1 MKSYAVIG
9 LGRFGGAVARGL
21 MAPDPETGR
30 IVNEVIVVDI
40 DENHIQDIS
49 DEVTYAVTADL
60 RDSEV
65 VRELNLNE
73 CDAAIVAI
81 GSDISTSVLIT
92 LNLKEAGCPC
102 VIAKAT
108 NESHRRILEK
118 IGADRVIIPEHD
130 FGIRLAQSLSGYNAY
145 DLVALSDKYSIAQA
159 PIPSSWL
166 GKSLTELG
174 LRAKYQINVLA
185 IQPRGSDQIIVPP
198 DPQKPLPLEGGSMT
212 VLASQTV
219 LRSLKKLR

>member
-21 MAPDPETGR
+21 MAPDPDTGR
-30 IVNEVIVVDI
+30 IVNEVIAIDI
-40 DENHIQDIS
+40 NESHIQDIS

-60 RDSEV
+60 RDPDV
-65 VRELNLNE
+65 VKELNLAD
-73 CDAAIVAI
+73 CDAGIVAI

-130 FGIRLAQSLSGYNAY
+130 FGTRLAQSLSGYSAY
-145 DLVALSDKYSIAQA
+145 DLVELSDRYSITQA
-159 PIPSSWL
+159 PIPKKWL
-166 GKSLTELG
+166 GKTLIELD
-174 LRAKYQINVLA
+174 LRAKYQLNVLA
-185 IQPRGSDQIIVPP
+185 IQPQGSDEIIVSPNP
-198 DPQKPLPLEGGSMT
+198 AEPLPAQGGSMT
-212 VLASQTV
+212 VLASHDV
-219 LRSLKKLR
+219 LRSLKNM

>member
-30 IVNEVIVVDI
+30 IVNEVLAIDI
-40 DENHIQDIS
+40 DEGHIQDIS
-49 DEVTYAVTADL
+49 DEVTYAVNADL
-60 RDSEV
+60 RDPDV
-65 VRELNLNE
+65 VKALNIAD

-92 LNLKEAGCPC
+92 LNLKEAGCPL

-118 IGADRVIIPEHD
+118 LGADKVIIPEHD
-130 FGIRLAQSLSGYNAY
+130 YGVRLARSLSGFNAY
-145 DLVALSDKYSIAQA
+145 ELVELSAHHIIAQL
-159 PIPSSWL
+159 PIPKSWI
-166 GKSLTELG
+166 GKTLVELN
-174 LRAKYQINVLA
+174 LRAKYQMNVLA
-185 IQPRGSDQIIVPP
+185 VQPNGSDDIIAPP
-198 DPQKPLPLEGGSMT
+198 DPHKPLPTAGGSIT
-212 VLASQTV
+212 ILGSQEA
-219 LRSLKKLR
+219 LRSLKAL